1 MQASG
6 HSGSEASS
14 DSTAHNRMR
23 IEPIEPGD
31 GVPVKDREEHQATHV
46 LLLIFLLLAAGIIT
60 AGYSYYRHF
69 AKNNRTKVEH
79 QLNAVAELKVGDL
92 TRWRD
97 ERVGDADIFYKNSA
111 FYALVRRAFENPQDL
126 KAQGQLRSWLGPM
139 WEQNQHQYD
148 RVFLLDIRGLERISV
163 PDDPEPVASILTQR
177 AAETLRSGQ
186 VTIVDFYRNE
196 YNQRIHLA
204 VLVPVLGG
212 SDGSGAIGVLAL
224 RINPE
229 RYLYPFLSRW
239 PTPSRTAETLLVR
252 RDGNNALFL
261 NELKFQTN
269 TALNLRVPLE
279 NGELPAVKAALG
291 QEGIVEGT
299 DYRGIPVVAD
309 VLAIPGSPWFLVAR
323 MDTAEI
329 YAPVRE
335 RLWGV
340 VVVIGILLFG
350 AGAGVAFVWRGQS
363 TRFYRERAEASEALQ
378 RVNEKL
384 DITLMGY
391 RSLFDGVPVGLYRTT
406 PQGVILDAN
415 MAFVNMLGYPDRSSL
430 LAVNINDTFV
440 EPADRRRWQDR
451 FEREKIV
458 RGFKTRMLG
467 HDGEIVW
474 VLNNAHAAFAANGL
488 IRYHE
493 GSLLDITEGE
503 LADKA
508 LRESEEH
515 FRLIAETID
524 DTFLMAD
531 VEFGKMF
538 YVSPAYERVWG
549 RPRESLYEKPRS
561 FIEAVHAEDRERVV
575 ADLEIQK
582 TGQPFGHEYRIVRP
596 DGSTRWIWDR
606 GFPVRDKTG
615 QVTRYVGVAQDITE
629 RKRAE
634 EALRESEAR
643 YRVLFERGADGIL
656 IADLETRGFKYANP
670 ALCRMLG
677 YSEEEMRTLSV
688 ADIHPKDALQ
698 SVVAEFEAQVRGDK
712 SLAPNIPCLRKD
724 GSIVYADINATT
736 IAVNGRACNVGFFRD
751 VTERKRAEQQLSRER
766 RLTGALMEHTPD
778 HVYFKDNES
787 RFLRVNR
794 AMAKWLGLDEPAQ
807 AIGKTDFDFFDL
819 EHAEKARTDELK
831 ILETGDPMVGI
842 EEREVWP
849 DGRVTWVSATKV
861 PLRDQNGQIIG
872 TFGTSRNITEHKR
885 AEEAMRE
892 SEARYRAL
900 FEGSADGILIADLET
915 RAFKY
920 ANPALC
926 RMLGYSEEEMR
937 TLSVADIHP
946 KDALQSV
953 VAEFEAQVRGD
964 KSLSPNL
971 PCLRKD
977 GSIVYADINA
987 TTVAVDGLACLV
999 GFFRDITE
1007 RKRAEDALRESEAV
1021 LRSYFDHGGA
1031 MRGIIEL
1038 MDDDIL
1044 HLSDNAGSAAFFGR
1058 TKEAMQNKLETQMG
1072 VPRDSLQMWVAHYKN
1087 SQRTGAPVTFDYVH
1101 NSPEGQKFLSA
1112 TVRFLEIAQSGRPR
1126 FAYLVNDITEQK
1138 RLEAEFRQAQKM
1150 EAVGVLTGGLA
1161 HDFNNLLTVING
1173 YSDLL
1178 LRGLAQDDPRRSDLE
1193 EISLAGQR
1201 AASLTS
1207 QLLAFSRKQ
1216 VVQPRILDLNDVVS
1230 DMGKMLGRLLRADI
1244 DYVALTQPGLGR
1256 VKADFGQIQQII
1268 MNLAVNAQDAMPQGG
1283 KLTIE
1288 TANVDLDEDDV
1299 GRHPEVPAGPYIML
1313 AVRDNGIGMDAK
1325 IQARIFEPFFT
1336 TKEPGKGTGL
1346 GLSTVHVIVKQSGG
1360 FIRVN
1365 SEPGKG
1371 TTLKIYLPGMKGEA
1385 DKLVGPAKEKLLLK
1399 GVETVLVV
1407 EAEPLVRTLT
1417 ARILREQGY
1426 TVLEASNGAAA
1437 LHTDQEFAGEIHLV
1451 LTDVVMPGMS
1461 ARAFVSQI
1469 AAARPGIKVL
1479 YVSGYTDNSIVH
1491 HEVLDSDVAFL
1502 QKPFTAD
1509 DLACKV
1515 REVLDSPTLGAIE

>member
-1 MQASG
+1 
-6 HSGSEASS
+6 
-14 DSTAHNRMR
+14 MR
-23 IEPIEPGD
+23 IEPIEPRD
-31 GVPVKDREEHQATHV
+31 GVPGKDREEHQATHV

-69 AKNNRTKVEH
+69 AKHYRTEVEH
-79 QLNAVAELKVGDL
+79 QLNAVAELKVGYL
-92 TRWRD
+92 TQWRN
-97 ERVGDADIFYKNSA
+97 ERVGDAEIFRKNTA
-111 FYALVRRAFENPQDL
+111 FSALVRRTFENPQDL
-126 KAQGQLRSWLGPM
+126 KAQGQLRTWLGSV
-139 WEQNQHQYD
+139 QKHYHYD
-148 RVFLLDIRGLERISV
+148 RIFLLDTRGLARISV

-186 VTIVDFYRNE
+186 ITMVDFYRNE
-196 YNQRIHLA
+196 YDQRIHLA

-224 RINPE
+224 RTNPE
-229 RYLYPFLSRW
+229 RYLYPFLNRW
-239 PTPSRTAETLLVR
+239 PTPSRTAETLLIR

-261 NELKFQTN
+261 NELKFRTN

-309 VLAIPGSPWFLVAR
+309 VRAVPGSPWFLVAR
-323 MDTAEI
+323 VDTAEV

-335 RLWGV
+335 RLWGMIV
-340 VVVIGILLFG
+340 GIGILLIG

-363 TRFYRERAEASEALQ
+363 TRFYRERAEASETLQ
-378 RVNEKL
+378 HINEKL
-384 DITLMGY
+384 DITLMRY

-406 PQGVILDAN
+406 PQGLILDAN

-430 LAVNINDTFV
+430 LAVNINDTYV
-440 EPADRRRWQDR
+440 EPADRRRWQDM

-458 RGFKTRMLG
+458 RDFKTRMLG
-467 HDGEIVW
+467 YDGSIVR
-474 VLNNAHAAFAANGL
+474 VLEYAHAVFGADGR
-488 IRYHE
+488 IQYYE

-503 LADKA
+503 IADKE

-524 DTFLMAD
+524 EAFWMAD
-531 VEFGKMF
+531 VEIGKMF
-538 YVSPAYERVWG
+538 YISPAYERVWG
-549 RPRESLYEKPRS
+549 RSRESLYEKPRS

-596 DGSTRWIWDR
+596 DGPTRWIWDR
-606 GFPVRDKTG
+606 GFPVRDETG

-634 EALRESEAR
+634 EAMRESEAR
-643 YRVLFERGADGIL
+643 YRVLFEASADGIL
-656 IADLETRGFKYANP
+656 IADLEKRGFKYANP

-698 SVVAEFEAQVRGDK
+698 SVVAEFEAQARGDK

-724 GSIVYADINATT
+724 GSIVYADINATMV
-736 IAVNGRACNVGFFRD
+736 AVNGIACN
-751 VTERKRAEQQLSRER
+751 
-766 RLTGALMEHTPD
+766 
-778 HVYFKDNES
+778 
-787 RFLRVNR
+787 
-794 AMAKWLGLDEPAQ
+794 
-807 AIGKTDFDFFDL
+807 
-819 EHAEKARTDELK
+819 
-831 ILETGDPMVGI
+831 
-842 EEREVWP
+842 
-849 DGRVTWVSATKV
+849 
-861 PLRDQNGQIIG
+861 
-872 TFGTSRNITEHKR
+872 
-885 AEEAMRE
+885 
-892 SEARYRAL
+892 
-900 FEGSADGILIADLET
+900 
-915 RAFKY
+915 
-920 ANPALC
+920 
-926 RMLGYSEEEMR
+926 
-937 TLSVADIHP
+937 
-946 KDALQSV
+946 
-953 VAEFEAQVRGD
+953 
-964 KSLSPNL
+964 
-971 PCLRKD
+971 
-977 GSIVYADINA
+977 
-987 TTVAVDGLACLV
+987 V

-1044 HLSDNAGSAAFFGR
+1044 HISDNAGSAAFFR
-1058 TKEAMQNKLETQMG
+1058 WTKEAMQNKLETQMG
-1072 VPRDSLQMWVAHYKN
+1072 VPRDSLQMWVAHYKK

-1112 TVRFLEIAQSGRPR
+1112 TVTFLEIAQSGRPR

-1150 EAVGVLTGGLA
+1150 EAVGILTGGLA

-1173 YSDLL
+1173 YSNLL
-1178 LRGLAQDDPRRSDLE
+1178 LRDLAQDDPRRSDLE
-1193 EISLAGQR
+1193 EISLSGQR

-1216 VVQPRILDLNDVVS
+1216 VVQPRILDLNYVVS
-1230 DMGKMLGRLLRADI
+1230 DMGRMLRRLLRANIDI
-1244 DYVALTQPGLGR
+1244 VALTQPGLGR

-1299 GRHPEVPAGPYIML
+1299 RRHPEVPAGPYIML
-1313 AVRDNGIGMDAK
+1313 AVSDNGIGMDAK
-1325 IQARIFEPFFT
+1325 IQARIFEAFFT
-1336 TKEPGKGTGL
+1336 TKKPGKGTGL
-1346 GLSTVHVIVKQSGG
+1346 GLSTVRVIVNQSGG

-1371 TTLKIYLPGMKGEA
+1371 TTFKIYLPGMEGEA
-1385 DKLVGPAKEKLLLK
+1385 NKLAGPAKEKLSLK

-1407 EAEPLVRTLT
+1407 EDEPLVLTLT

-1451 LTDVVMPGMS
+1451 ITDVVMPGMS

-1469 AAARPGIKVL
+1469 EAARPGIKVL
-1479 YVSGYTDNSIVH
+1479 YVSGYTDDVIVH
-1491 HEVLDSDVAFL
+1491 HGVLNPDVAFL

-1509 DLACKV
+1509 DLAYKV